1 MKEMKRAVHFDFHT
15 MPGVDDILSNY
26 SAEDFAETLYKAN
39 VDYVNIFARCNI
51 GFSYYPTKVGTPYP
65 GMKGDM
71 VGDTVRELH
80 KRGMGVTLYT
90 NGGLNHELLAKNPG
104 LSKIN
109 RDGTICIG
117 SPEARIKNNFFRSP
131 CYLGPYRD
139 HLLSEIKE
147 MLSYDPDGIFVDC
160 LRASECFCP
169 TCLERMKKEG
179 VDTESDT
186 EVYAFAVKVVMEL
199 MADIKAIIPEGK
211 RLYLNSF
218 PYELISD
225 LSTHAE
231 LECLPSDLGEWGY
244 DFFPTQAP
252 YHRMY
257 DKTPVYMTGRF
268 INSWGDIAGNKP
280 LASIENDV
288 FDALL
293 YGYAPSI
300 GDHMHPRDGIDNA
313 LYEKIGKTYSM
324 VKDMEKWTRGTLP
337 EAEVGIL
344 RNMTTADNLRTR
356 ITEADKGV
364 CRMLSELKITHNV
377 INETMD
383 LSPYKLIIL
392 PDNITITETLE
403 KKLKDYKGKILSTGK
418 SIKESSVWDYVSEL
432 SDDCNT
438 DGFYFDGDRVQPMY
452 VPGVKIKSASSVCDY
467 VEPYFNKH
475 YDGYHGYFYIPPKD
489 KAGYSAVALGD
500 NGAHIAF
507 NIFTAY
513 ARNFAECHKALVSK
527 LIDKLLE
534 ERLIETDLP
543 VFTRASLMRGD
554 GYKLLHVKTDYPEH
568 RGQRGVIE
576 HHVPLA
582 DGFTVSVL
590 GEYPSVKTVP
600 ECKTVEAKVCNGR
613 TVITLPR
620 IDGYKCFVLEEQA

>member
-1 MKEMKRAVHFDFHT
+1 MKKMKRAVHFDFHT
-15 MPGVDDILSNY
+15 MPGVGDILKNY
-26 SAEDFAETLYKAN
+26 SAEEFAETLYRAN

-51 GFSYYPTKVGTPYP
+51 GFSYYQTKVGTPYP
-65 GMKGDM
+65 GMSGDM
-71 VGDTVRELH
+71 VADTVRELH
-80 KRGMGVTLYT
+80 KRNIGVTLYT
-90 NGGLNHELLAKNPG
+90 NGGLNHELLAKRPG

-117 SPEARIKNNFFRSP
+117 SPEERIRNNFFRSP

-139 HLLSEIKE
+139 HLLAEIKE

-160 LRASECFCP
+160 LRASACFCP
-169 TCLERMKKEG
+169 TCLERMNKEG
-179 VDTESDT
+179 VDIGSD
-186 EVYAFAVKVVMEL
+186 EAVYAFAVKVVMEL
-199 MADIKAIIPEGK
+199 MADIKALIPEGK

-218 PYELISD
+218 PYELIAD

-300 GDHMHPRDGIDNA
+300 GDHMHPRDGIDKD
-313 LYEKIGKTYSM
+313 LYEKIGRTYAT
-324 VKDMEKWTRGTLP
+324 VKAMEKWTDNTSP
-337 EAEVGIL
+337 KAEVGVM
-344 RNMTTADNLRTR
+344 RNMTYAGNIRTR
-356 ITEADKGV
+356 ITDADKGV

-383 LSPYKLIIL
+383 LTPYKLIIL
-392 PDNITITETLE
+392 PDGIEITKTLE
-403 KKLKDYKGKILSTGK
+403 KKLECYKGKILSAGK
-418 SIKESSVWDYVSEL
+418 SIKKSKVWDYIDEISF
-432 SDDCNT
+432 DTNT
-438 DGFYFDGDRVQPMY
+438 DGFYFDGKRVQPMY
-452 VPGVKIKSASSVCDY
+452 VPSVKIKSKNSLYDY

-475 YDGYHGYFYIPPKD
+475 YDGYHGYFYIPSD
-489 KAGYSAVALGD
+489 KSRGYSAVALGESS
-500 NGAHIAF
+500 AHICF
-507 NIFTAY
+507 DIFTSY
-513 ARNFAECHKALVSK
+513 AKNFAECHKSLVSE
-527 LIDKLLE
+527 LIDRLIG
-534 ERLIETDLP
+534 ERLISTDLP
-543 VFTRASLMRGD
+543 VFTRASLMEGD
-554 GYKLLHVKTDYPEH
+554 GYELLHVKSDYPEH

-576 HHVPLA
+576 NHIPLA
-582 DGFTVSVL
+582 DGFKVSVL
-590 GEYPSVKTVP
+590 GEYSRVKTIP
-600 ECKTVEAKVCNGR
+600 EYEAVEFKVENGR
-613 TVITLPR
+613 TVVTLPR
-620 IDGYKCFVLEEQA
+620 IDGYKCFVLEK

>member
-1 MKEMKRAVHFDFHT
+1 MKPMKRAVHFDFHT
-15 MPGVDDILSNY
+15 MPGVDDIFENY

-90 NGGLNHELLAKNPG
+90 NGGLNHELLARNPG

-109 RDGTICIG
+109 RDGTISAG
-117 SPEARIKNNFFRSP
+117 TPKERITDNFFRSP
-131 CYLGPYRD
+131 CYLGPYRE
-139 HLLSEIKE
+139 HLLAEIKE
-147 MLSYDPDGIFVDC
+147 MLAYDPDGIFVDC
-160 LRASECFCP
+160 LRANYCFCP
-169 TCLERMKKEG
+169 TCLERMNREG
-179 VDTESDT
+179 VDVESDT
-186 EVYAFAVKVVMEL
+186 EVYKFAVKVVMEL
-199 MADIKAIIPEGK
+199 MADIKALIPKGK

-218 PYELISD
+218 PYEMIAD

-268 INSWGDIAGNKP
+268 INSWGDISGNKP

-288 FDALL
+288 YDALL

-300 GDHMHPRDGIDNA
+300 GDHMHPRDGIDKA
-313 LYEKIGKTYSM
+313 LYGNIGKSYAM
-324 VKDMEKWTRGTLP
+324 VRKMEKWTDGTTP
-337 EAEVGIL
+337 EAEVGVI
-344 RNMTTADNLRTR
+344 RNMTRAGNIVSR
-356 ITEADKGV
+356 ISEADKGV

-383 LSPYKLIIL
+383 LTPYKLIIL
-392 PDNITITETLE
+392 PDGIEITDALE
-403 KKLKDYKGKILSTGK
+403 KKLLAYKGKILSTGK
-418 SIKESSVWDYVSEL
+418 SIKNSPLWDYIDEVCE
-432 SDDCNT
+432 DGNT
-438 DGFYFDGDRVQPMY
+438 DGFYNDGKRVQPMY
-452 VPGVKIKSASSVCDY
+452 VPGVKIKSKNSLYDY

-475 YDGYHGYFYIPPKD
+475 YDGFHGYFYIPPKD
-489 KAGYSAVALGD
+489 SAGYSAVAIGER
-500 NGAHIAF
+500 GAHICF

-513 ARNFAECHKALVSK
+513 ARNFAECHKALISE
-527 LIDKLLE
+527 LIDKLLDA
-534 ERLIETDLP
+534 RLIKTDLP
-543 VFTRASLMRGD
+543 VFTRASLMKGEE
-554 GYKLLHVKTDYPEH
+554 YELLHLKTDYPEH
-568 RGQRGVIE
+568 RGKRGVIE
-576 HHVPLA
+576 EHLPLA
-582 DGFTVSVL
+582 EGFKVSIL
-590 GEYPSVKTVP
+590 GEYSSVKAIP
-600 ECKTVEAKVCNGR
+600 EYTEIASITEDGR

-620 IDGYKCFVLEEQA
+620 IDGYKCFVLEK